1 MPLMPKR
8 VKYRKQQRGNR
19 KGMAMSGNALAFG
32 EYGLQSLGRTW
43 VTNIQL
49 EACRVAISRSMKRK
63 GKLWLRVFPD
73 KPYTKKPL
81 EVRQGKG
88 KGPVE
93 GWVAVVRPG
102 RMLFEMDGVTEGIAR
117 EALRLAASKLPIP
130 TKFVQRHVS
139 V

>member
-19 KGMAMSGNALAFG
+19 QGFAQSGNELSFG
-32 EYGLQSLGRTW
+32 EYGLKSLGRTW
-43 VTNIQL
+43 ITSIQI
-49 EACRVAISRSMKRK
+49 EACRVAISRALKRK
-63 GKLWLRVFPD
+63 GKMWIRIYPD

-102 RMLFEMDGVTEGIAR
+102 RLLFELDGVSVTQAR
-117 EALRLAASKLPIP
+117 DALRLAASKLPIP
-130 TKFVQRHVS
+130 TKFVQRHAA
-139 V
+139 